1 MSGSDRVLVVRNLTK
16 KFGEKPVL
24 RGVSFDVER
33 GETKVIIGPS
43 GAGKSTLL
51 RCINRLIEPD
61 SGEIIFNGENILERG
76 VDIRKVRAK
85 IGFVF
90 QHFNLFK
97 HLTALENVKI
107 GLKVVKGLSDEEA
120 EEKAYKALKMVHLEE
135 DAFHKYPAQLS
146 GGQQQRVAIARAL
159 AMEPEIVLFDE
170 PTSALD
176 PQLAGEVL
184 DVMRELAKKKV
195 TMLVVTHEIGFALNA
210 ADEVLFFYDGVI
222 WERGTPK
229 DILYNPKR
237 DETRE
242 FLKRIADLSV
252 FGGE

>member
-1 MSGSDRVLVVRNLTK
+1 MSDSDRVLIIRNLTK
-16 KFGEKPVL
+16 RFGEKPVL
-24 RGVSFDVER
+24 KGISFEVER

-61 SGEIIFNGENILERG
+61 GGEIIFNGTNILERG
-76 VDIRKVRAK
+76 VDIRKIRAK

-107 GLKVVKGLSDEEA
+107 GLKVVRGMSDEEA
-120 EEKAYKALKMVHLEE
+120 EKKAIKALRMVHLEE

-159 AMEPEIVLFDE
+159 AMEPEIILFDE

-222 WERGTPK
+222 WEKGKPEE
-229 DILYNPKR
+229 ILYNPKR
-237 DETRE
+237 KETRE

-252 FGGE
+252 GGP